1 MVNFRIIKYNMRS
14 FIRGVKNLWR
24 WFPVIW
30 KDRDYDHVFT
40 YDVLIKKLEFQRD
53 FFLSKDASVS
63 NAKDTAKEIQ
73 TAIDK
78 LKRTMDPYEFYE
90 KPVFEN
96 KWDHLSEEIILDID
110 RKYTKDKKEAFTYL
124 AKNIDKWWD

>member
-1 MVNFRIIKYNMRS
+1 MRS

-53 FFLSKDASVS
+53 FFLSKDACVS
-63 NAKDTAKEIQ
+63 NAGDTAKEIQ

-96 KWDHLSEEIILDID
+96 KWDHLSEEIILNID